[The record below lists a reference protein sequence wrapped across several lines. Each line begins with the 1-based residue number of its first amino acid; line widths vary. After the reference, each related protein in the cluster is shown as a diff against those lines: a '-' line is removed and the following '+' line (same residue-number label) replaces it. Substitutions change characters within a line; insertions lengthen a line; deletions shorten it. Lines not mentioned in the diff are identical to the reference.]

1 MDKKAILENRD
12 DLVDGTFC
20 YELFELRIFNE
31 KLFFELVDG
40 IDAYLAS
47 MRDGGERLDQEM
59 SIFLPW
65 FVMGVM
71 HCVICHNDRNDRY
84 VIESFDMDSW
94 YGDYEGR
101 LSSVLTKCFALMK

>member
-20 YELFELRIFNE
+20 YEIFELRVFND
-31 KLFFELVDG
+31 KLFFELIDG
-40 IDAYLAS
+40 VDAYLDR
-47 MRDGGERLDQEM
+47 MRDSGERLDQEM
-59 SIFLPW
+59 SSFLPW

-71 HCVICHNDRNDRY
+71 HCVICHNDSNDRY
-84 VIESFDMDSW
+84 AIEGFDMDSW

-101 LSSVLTKCFALMK
+101 LSSLLTKCFALMK